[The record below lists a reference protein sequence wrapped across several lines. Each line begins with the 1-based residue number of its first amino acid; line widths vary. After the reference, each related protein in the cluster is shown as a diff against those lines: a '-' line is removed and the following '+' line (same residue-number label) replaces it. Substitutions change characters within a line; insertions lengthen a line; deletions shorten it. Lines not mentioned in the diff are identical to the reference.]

1 MTTSVPQRNVDKFLN
16 PFDLFKGFFYLC
28 NMEDNERIQELE
40 GEIFDLKSELREC
53 VDKERIYKEILTE
66 IGESISLIIERD
78 KENERFLFDDKIDF
92 KLFVI
97 NVKEDLKNYRRIYKN
112 IDF

>member
-1 MTTSVPQRNVDKFLN
+1 
-16 PFDLFKGFFYLC
+16 
-28 NMEDNERIQELE
+28 MENNDEIERLE
-40 GEIFDLKSELREC
+40 GEILELKDKLRRVTDREL
-53 VDKERIYKEILTE
+53 IYKEILTE
-66 IGESISLIIERD
+66 ISESISLIIERD